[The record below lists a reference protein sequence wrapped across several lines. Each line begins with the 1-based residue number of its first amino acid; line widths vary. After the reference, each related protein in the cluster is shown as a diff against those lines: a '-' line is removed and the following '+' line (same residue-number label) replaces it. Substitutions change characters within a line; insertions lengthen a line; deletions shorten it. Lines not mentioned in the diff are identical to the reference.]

1 MSIRLQRDNAER
13 YWLVDSSGQSIGEAN
28 KFLSALK
35 ARGLSAHTIRSYGYD
50 LVILYRWFHA
60 TGKNLDQLEVR
71 DLLDFIDAQRQA
83 GAHARSINRRLM
95 TVHSFYRFCTDTEL
109 KYGNGA
115 ALSGSH
121 YKGRGRDRFLG
132 LHRIRPPK
140 HRLLQVKT
148 PQTLVEPL
156 TKEQVRAF
164 LKTLPRYR
172 DLGIVYLMLFCGL
185 RSQEVL
191 QLKLHDI
198 CFEEKRIRVQG
209 KGNKERMLPLP
220 APLGITLKRYLQI
233 ERPHSCATP
242 VLFVVLQGRRK
253 AQPMAAA
260 GLRSLFRHRRKTPLL
275 ANANAH
281 RWRHTFG
288 TDMAR
293 AGAALPILQ
302 RLMGHSDPRVT
313 LQYINLSMTDIAQE
327 FLRAGKEIYNRYKQ
341 QQ

>member
-1 MSIRLQRDNAER
+1 MSISLQRGNAGS
-13 YWLVDSSGQSIGEAN
+13 YWLIGSSGQSIDEAN
-28 KFLSALK
+28 AFLSALNTK
-35 ARGLSAHTIRSYGYD
+35 GLSAHTIRSYGYD
-50 LVILYRWFHA
+50 LIILYRWFDA
-60 TGKNLDQLEVR
+60 TRKNLAQLVAR
-71 DLLDFIDAQRQA
+71 DLLDFIDTQRRA

-95 TVHSFYRFCTDTEL
+95 TVRSFYRFCTDSEL
-109 KYGNGA
+109 TDGIGA
-115 ALSGSH
+115 AISGGH

-132 LHRIRPPK
+132 LHRIRAPK

-148 PQTLVEPL
+148 PHTLVEPL
-156 TKEQVRAF
+156 TKEQIRAF

-191 QLKLHDI
+191 EIKLHDI
-198 CFEEKRIRVQG
+198 CFEEKRIRVHG

-220 APLGITLKRYLQI
+220 APLEITLKRYLQR
-233 ERPHSCATP
+233 ERPKCCETTF
-242 VLFVVLQGRRK
+242 LFVVLQGRRK
-253 AQPMAAA
+253 AQPMATS

-288 TDMAR
+288 ADMAR

-327 FLRAGKEIYNRYKQ
+327 FSRAVEEISKRYKQ
-341 QQ
+341 Q